1 MEYVYAALI
10 LNETGE
16 EINEDNVTGV
26 LEAAGVD
33 VEESR
38 VKALVAALEDVDIEE
53 AIETAAAAAAAAPP
67 RALRGRRGRRRGRR
81 RERRR
86 GRRRRGSGGRR
97 GRGRR
102 RRRGPRRALRL
113 TPDDSRDFDRV
124 DRLSNIRFLLNF
136 AIRSDNVVHEFIY
149 RSRKRRGDEDRRRRQ
164 GRVRSVRV
172 GVPDRGCLAARE
184 GDEPRLRASAVRGV
198 SGCRRSAEGYTL
210 RRDISHLA
218 G

>member
-53 AIETAAAAAAAAPP
+53 AIETAAAAPAAGAAA
-67 RALRGRRGRRRGRR
+67 G
-81 RERRR
+81 
-86 GRRRRGSGGRR
+86 GS
-97 GRGRR
+97 
-102 RRRGPRRALRL
+102 ADEAEEAEA
-113 TPDDSRDFDRV
+113 DDEEEEAEEAEADD
-124 DRLSNIRFLLNF
+124 
-136 AIRSDNVVHEFIY
+136 
-149 RSRKRRGDEDRRRRQ
+149 DED
-164 GRVRSVRV
+164 
-172 GVPDRGCLAARE
+172 E
-184 GDEPRLRASAVRGV
+184 GDG
-198 SGCRRSAEGYTL
+198 GEGL
-210 RRDISHLA
+210 GELF